1 MPLIPVLRALFP
13 WYAVMAAGVVVFILT
28 EWLGH
33 NALGSFGQSVLGAV
47 SGSVA
52 ALGLIMR
59 LHEVHHPG
67 EIWRPA
73 QSRNFAAAAKTVGTL
88 AGVSGVLDNVLR
100 SSHSRYQWITLILT
114 GCLAA
119 AAAAL
124 ARMAKSNPAE
134 ESTSW
139 KH

>member
-1 MPLIPVLRALFP
+1 MPLVPILRALFP
-13 WYAVMAAGVVVFILT
+13 WYAVMAAGVVLFILT

-33 NALGSFGQSVLGAV
+33 SMLGSSGQSALGAA
-47 SGSVA
+47 SGCVA

-73 QSRNFAAAAKTVGTL
+73 QSQHFAKAAKTAGAL

-100 SSHSRYQWITLILT
+100 SSHSHYQWVTLVLT

>member
-1 MPLIPVLRALFP
+1 MLRAFFP
-13 WYAVMAAGVVVFILT
+13 WYAVMAAGVAAFILT
-28 EWLGH
+28 EWLGQI
-33 NALGSFGQSVLGAV
+33 ALGSFGQSVLGAV

-73 QSRNFAAAAKTVGTL
+73 QSRNFAKAAKTAGAL
-88 AGVSGVLDNVLR
+88 AGVSGVLDNVFR
-100 SSHSRYQWITLILT
+100 SSHSRYQWITLVLT

-124 ARMAKSNPAE
+124 ARMAKSTPAE
-134 ESTSW
+134 ESPSW